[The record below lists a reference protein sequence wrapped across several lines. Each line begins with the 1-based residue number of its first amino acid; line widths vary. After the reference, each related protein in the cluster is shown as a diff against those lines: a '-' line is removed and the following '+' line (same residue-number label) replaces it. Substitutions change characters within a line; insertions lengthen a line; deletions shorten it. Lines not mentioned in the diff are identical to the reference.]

1 MMYGRRPRQLVLVW
15 VTALALIAL
24 IMWFETEAPVF
35 HEILKPFY
43 WIILAAA
50 LYFTY
55 RWLRSR
61 SNKDRRGRDRRRVDR
76 REEGDSPRSDN
87 GKTESVRDNSAT

>member
-1 MMYGRRPRQLVLVW
+1 MIYGRRPRQLVLVW
-15 VTALALIAL
+15 ASALALIAL
-24 IMWFETEAPVF
+24 IMWFETVAPVF

-50 LYFTY
+50 FYFTY

-76 REEGDSPRSDN
+76 RDEPDSLTPD
-87 GKTESVRDNSAT
+87 D

>member
-1 MMYGRRPRQLVLVW
+1 MIYGRRPRQLVLVW
-15 VTALALIAL
+15 VTAVALIAL
-24 IMWFETEAPVF
+24 IMWFETAAPVF

-50 LYFTY
+50 LFLTY

-76 REEGDSPRSDN
+76 RENGDSLTPD
-87 GKTESVRDNSAT
+87 D

>member
-1 MMYGRRPRQLVLVW
+1 MIYGRRPRQLVLVW

-24 IMWFETEAPVF
+24 IMWFETAAPVF

-50 LYFTY
+50 LFFTY

-76 REEGDSPRSDN
+76 RGEGDSLSPD
-87 GKTESVRDNSAT
+87 D

>member
-15 VTALALIAL
+15 VTALTLIAL
-24 IMWFETEAPVF
+24 IMWFENAAPAF

-43 WIILAAA
+43 WIILGAAFF
-50 LYFTY
+50 LSW

-76 REEGDSPRSDN
+76 RGETDLPGSDH
-87 GKTESVRDNSAT
+87 

>member
-15 VTALALIAL
+15 ATALALAGL
-24 IMWFETEAPVF
+24 IMWFETAAPVF

-43 WIILAAA
+43 WIILGASFY
-50 LYFTY
+50 LTY

-76 REEGDSPRSDN
+76 RDERDSPGPENLKD
-87 GKTESVRDNSAT
+87 

>member
-1 MMYGRRPRQLVLVW
+1 MYGRRPRQLVLVW
-15 VTALALIAL
+15 VTALTLIAL
-24 IMWFETEAPVF
+24 IMWFENAAPAF

-43 WIILAAA
+43 WIIFGAAFF
-50 LYFTY
+50 LTW

-76 REEGDSPRSDN
+76 RGETDLPGSDN
-87 GKTESVRDNSAT
+87 

>member
-1 MMYGRRPRQLVLVW
+1 MIYGRRPRQLVLVW

-24 IMWFETEAPVF
+24 IMWFETAAPVF

-43 WIILAAA
+43 WIILAVAFF
-50 LYFTY
+50 LTY

-76 REEGDSPRSDN
+76 REERDSLSPD
-87 GKTESVRDNSAT
+87 D

>member
-1 MMYGRRPRQLVLVW
+1 MYGRRPRQLVVVW
-15 VTALALIAL
+15 VTALALVAL
-24 IMWFETEAPVF
+24 IMWFENAAPAF

-50 LYFTY
+50 FYLSW

-61 SNKDRRGRDRRRVDR
+61 SNKDRRGRDRRRIDR
-76 REEGDSPRSDN
+76 RGGPDSPGPDN
-87 GKTESVRDNSAT
+87 

>member
-1 MMYGRRPRQLVLVW
+1 MIYGRRPRQLVLVW

-24 IMWFETEAPVF
+24 IMWFETAAPAF
-35 HEILKPFY
+35 HEILKPIY

-50 LYFTY
+50 FFLTY

-76 REEGDSPRSDN
+76 RGNGDSLSPD
-87 GKTESVRDNSAT
+87 D

>member
-1 MMYGRRPRQLVLVW
+1 MIYGRRPSQLVLVW
-15 VTALALIAL
+15 VTALVLIGL
-24 IMWFETEAPVF
+24 IMWFETAAPAF

-43 WIILAAA
+43 WIILAVAFF
-50 LYFTY
+50 LTY

-76 REEGDSPRSDN
+76 RGERDSLSPD
-87 GKTESVRDNSAT
+87 D

>member
-1 MMYGRRPRQLVLVW
+1 MIYGRKPRQLVLVW

-24 IMWFETEAPVF
+24 IMWFETAAPVF

-50 LYFTY
+50 FYFTY

-76 REEGDSPRSDN
+76 RDERDSLSPD
-87 GKTESVRDNSAT
+87 D

>member
-15 VTALALIAL
+15 VVALLLIAL
-24 IMWFETEAPVF
+24 IMWFETAAPVF

-50 LYFTY
+50 LFLTY

-76 REEGDSPRSDN
+76 REEGDSLSPD
-87 GKTESVRDNSAT
+87 D